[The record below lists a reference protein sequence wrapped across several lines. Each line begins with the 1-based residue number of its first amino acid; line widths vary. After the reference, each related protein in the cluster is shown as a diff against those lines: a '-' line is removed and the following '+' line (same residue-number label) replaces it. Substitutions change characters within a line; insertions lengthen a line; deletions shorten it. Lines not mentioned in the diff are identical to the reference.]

1 MSMLGKLVDILQT
14 DLLQPRSGAEAPARN
29 PGLDQVVRVCGDS
42 LAAAK
47 NMEATL
53 TPALDY
59 AIRYFDTQVRAIP
72 GAFGLSISRHPDE
85 PFLARHFP
93 AREDVTAA
101 LGRSVEV
108 KEALPALAPEREG
121 HVYAVLGMRIKPGAA
136 EGGHPLFADH
146 TLRCLAMNEADSR
159 AGLRQAALSR
169 LLHAFKDHTDKLR
182 KAGKLLRV
190 EWTLGKE
197 APPQGVAAGSFIHA
211 EEELTPD
218 NLVKGLVSWLKSPSE
233 FLRIDTTDALGGE
246 GGPVLPVMHSADTRK
261 WLVCQVKF
269 SATEGMEALKR
280 ETRVHRYMLI

>member
-1 MSMLGKLVDILQT
+1 MSMFGKLVDILQT
-14 DLLQPRSGAEAPARN
+14 DLLQPRTGADAPARH
-29 PGLDQVVRVCGDS
+29 PGLDQVLRVCGDA
-42 LAAAK
+42 LAAAQ
-47 NMEATL
+47 NFEAAL
-53 TPALDY
+53 TPALEY
-59 AIRYFDTQVRAIP
+59 ASRYFDTQIRAIP
-72 GAFGLSISRHPDE
+72 GAFGLSVSGHAEE

-93 AREDVTAA
+93 DRADVTAA

-108 KEALPALAPEREG
+108 KEALPALAPERQG
-121 HVYAVLGMRIKPGAA
+121 HVYAILGMRLRPGADA
-136 EGGHPLFADH
+136 ATPLFADH
-146 TLRCLAMNEADSR
+146 TLRCLALTEADSR
-159 AGLRQAALSR
+159 AALRQAALSR
-169 LLHAFKDHTDKLR
+169 LLHAFQEHTDKLR

-233 FLRIDTTDALGGE
+233 FLRIDPVDAPGGD
-246 GGPVLPVMHSADTRK
+246 GAAGLPAMHSVDTRK

-280 ETRVHRYMLI
+280 ETRVHRYILI

>member
-1 MSMLGKLVDILQT
+1 MSMFGKLVDILQT
-14 DLLQPRSGAEAPARN
+14 DLLQPRAGAEAPARH
-29 PGLDQVVRVCGDS
+29 PGLEQVWRVCGDT
-42 LAAAK
+42 LASAQNVEAA
-47 NMEATL
+47 L

-59 AIRYFDTQVRAIP
+59 AIRYFDTQVRTIP
-72 GAFGLSISRHPDE
+72 GAYGLSVSGHPEE

-108 KEALPALAPEREG
+108 KDALPALAPERQG
-121 HVYAVLGMRIKPGAA
+121 HVYAILGMRVKQNGVDATS
-136 EGGHPLFADH
+136 PLFADH
-146 TLRCLAMNEADSR
+146 TLRCLARTEADSR
-159 AGLRQAALSR
+159 EGLRQAALSR
-169 LLHAFKDHTDKLR
+169 LLHGFKEHTDKLR

-211 EEELTPD
+211 EEALTPD

-233 FLRIDTTDALGGE
+233 FLRIDPAASADE
-246 GGPVLPVMHSADTRK
+246 GGVGLPMMHSADTRK

-269 SATEGMEALKR
+269 SATEGMEAMKR
-280 ETRVHRYMLI
+280 ETRVHRYILI

>member
-14 DLLQPRSGAEAPARN
+14 DLLQPRSGAESPARH
-29 PGLDQVVRVCGDS
+29 PGLDQVLRVCGDS
-42 LAAAK
+42 LVSAK
-47 NMEATL
+47 NLEATL

-72 GAFGLSISRHPDE
+72 GAFGLSISHHPTE

-93 AREDVTAA
+93 VREDVTAA

-108 KEALPALAPEREG
+108 KEALPILAPEREG
-121 HVYAVLGMRIKPGAA
+121 DVYAILGMRAKAGATDGA
-136 EGGHPLFADH
+136 TPVFADH
-146 TLRCLAMNEADSR
+146 TLRCLAMSEADSR

-190 EWTLGKE
+190 EWSLAKD
-197 APPQGVAAGSFIHA
+197 ALPQGVTAGSFVHA

-218 NLVKGLVSWLKSPSE
+218 NLAKGLVSWLKSPSE
-233 FLRIDTTDALGGE
+233 YLRIDSAEAPVGE
-246 GGPVLPVMHSADTRK
+246 GAAGLPVMHSADTRK

-280 ETRVHRYMLI
+280 ETRVHRYIMI